1 MVDNCIFDKSSPEI
15 HLSLKDFKIDN
26 DKISIT
32 ETFVIDKDIYG
43 FYEYFTLEKN
53 VLKVKNEKFEENVK
67 KIKSIME
74 HHSLPVVLLNI
85 QCKIKVDYIAE
96 TFEDYK
102 NSIDGYIQL
111 NAKLFKKTVALTTE
125 EIFNAKR
132 NDEIENKLNLA
143 NWFWSHGKTG
153 IFNIK
158 DPIAPTKWYG
168 KQHPFEFEFIVNK
181 NIETHKI
188 FDNLYI
194 ISNYAEPESFHYEI
208 IGDCFDFA
216 DDKQNMYVRQEATK
230 KLY

>member
-1 MVDNCIFDKSSPEI
+1 M
-15 HLSLKDFKIDN
+15 
-26 DKISIT
+26 T
-32 ETFVIDKDIYG
+32 DIY
-43 FYEYFTLEKN
+43 
-53 VLKVKNEKFEENVK
+53 
-67 KIKSIME
+67 S
-74 HHSLPVVLLNI
+74 
-85 QCKIKVDYIAE
+85 
-96 TFEDYK
+96 
-102 NSIDGYIQL
+102 
-111 NAKLFKKTVALTTE
+111 ALTTE

-132 NDEIENKLNLA
+132 NDKIENKLNLA

-168 KQHPFEFEFIVNK
+168 KQHPFEFEFIVNE

-208 IGDCFDFA
+208 IGDCFDFS